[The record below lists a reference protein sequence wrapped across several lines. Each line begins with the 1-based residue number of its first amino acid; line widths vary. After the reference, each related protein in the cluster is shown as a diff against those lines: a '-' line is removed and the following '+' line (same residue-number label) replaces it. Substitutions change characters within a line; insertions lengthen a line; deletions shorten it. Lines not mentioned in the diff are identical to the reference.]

1 MWLYKLPEVVFQ
13 LFENDADVALLALFR
28 LLRGSTKNFQYVVD
42 SEFFDRTQRKKGN
55 IDFAC
60 LSDGKV
66 YIGEAK
72 SNLTIDQ
79 EQFGFYES
87 LVLRSKIDGV
97 VFATSAP
104 RWNPGLRTHKGRTR
118 NTGLRLPLDPITTLA
133 VGESGGLE
141 SGRPTF
147 VRILVADDYSYYGP
161 VVYRFADLGCLKDDG
176 AGFCRWV
183 ITMGQDSNVQL
194 RIV

>member
-13 LFENDADVALLALFR
+13 LFDNDADVALLALFR
-28 LLRGSTKNFQYVVD
+28 LLRGSTKNFQYMVD
-42 SEFFDRTQRKKGN
+42 SEFFDRTARKKGN

-72 SNLTIDQ
+72 SNSTINQ

-87 LVLRSKIDGV
+87 LVLRSRIDGV

-104 RWNPGLRTHKGRTR
+104 KWNPGTVTRIGELKSRFKGDVLMWTE
-118 NTGLRLPLDPITTLA
+118 
-133 VGESGGLE
+133 VE
-141 SGRPTF
+141 
-147 VRILVADDYSYYGP
+147 IL
-161 VVYRFADLGCLKDDG
+161 K
-176 AGFCRWV
+176 
-183 ITMGQDSNVQL
+183 T
-194 RIV
+194 